1 MKGSHMTVHI
11 LVADDH
17 CIVRQGLC
25 SLIESKPEYE
35 VAGQACSGRE
45 AVRFTRRLCPE
56 IVIMDIGMPDLNG
69 IDATRMCIE
78 ACPGIKV
85 IALSIHADR
94 RYVLRMLKAGAQG
107 YILKESA
114 FHELIQAI
122 EAASRNQVYLS
133 PKVAGTVVE
142 DAIRFTMPEPSSPFD
157 RLTVKER
164 EVLQMIAEGRT
175 TRRMAAILNVS
186 IKTVEA
192 RRKVIM
198 RKLDL
203 HSIAEL
209 TKYAIREGLT
219 SVEN

>member
-1 MKGSHMTVHI
+1 MAVRI

-25 SLIESKPEYE
+25 NLIEGHTGYA
-35 VAGQACSGRE
+35 VAGQAGSGRE

-56 IVIMDIGMPDLNG
+56 VVIMDIGMPDLNG

-78 ACPGIKV
+78 ACPRVKV
-85 IALSIHADR
+85 IALSMHADR
-94 RYVLRMLKAGAQG
+94 RYVLGMLEAGARG
-107 YILKESA
+107 YLLKENA
-114 FHELIQAI
+114 FDELIRAI
-122 EAASRNQVYLS
+122 DAACNQEIYLS

-142 DAIRFTMPEPSSPFD
+142 NAIRSRVPETSSPFD
-157 RLTVKER
+157 ALTVRER
-164 EVLQMIAEGRT
+164 EVLQMVAEGRN
-175 TRRMAAILNVS
+175 TRRMAAVLNVS

-192 RRKVIM
+192 RRKSIM

-209 TKYAIREGLT
+209 TKYAVREGLT
-219 SVEN
+219 SVEE

>member
-1 MKGSHMTVHI
+1 MTVRI

-25 SLIESKPEYE
+25 SLIQGHPQYV
-35 VAGQACSGRE
+35 VAGQAASGRE

-56 IVIMDIGMPDLNG
+56 IIIMDIGMPDLNG
-69 IDATRMCIE
+69 MDATRMCIE
-78 ACPGIKV
+78 ACPQVKV
-85 IALSIHADR
+85 IALSMHADR
-94 RYVLRMLKAGAQG
+94 RYVLGMLRAGAKG

-114 FHELIQAI
+114 FRELIQAI
-122 EAASRNQVYLS
+122 DAACNHQVYLS
-133 PKVAGTVVE
+133 PKVAGTVV
-142 DAIRFTMPEPSSPFD
+142 DDILRPRPPEPLSPFAL
-157 RLTVKER
+157 LTVKER
-164 EVLQMIAEGRT
+164 EVLQMIAEGRP
-175 TRRMAAILNVS
+175 TREMAAMLNVS

-192 RRKVIM
+192 RRKSIM

-219 SVEN
+219 SVEE

>member
-1 MKGSHMTVHI
+1 MAVRI

-25 SLIESKPEYE
+25 SLVESHTQYE
-35 VAGQACSGRE
+35 VAGQAASGRE

-78 ACPGIKV
+78 ACPQVKV
-85 IALSIHADR
+85 IALSMHADR
-94 RYVLRMLKAGAQG
+94 RYVLGMLRAGAQG
-107 YILKESA
+107 YVLKESA
-114 FHELIQAI
+114 FQELIQALD
-122 EAASRNQVYLS
+122 AACNHQVYLS
-133 PKVAGTVVE
+133 SRVAGTVVE
-142 DAIRFTMPEPSSPFD
+142 DAIRHRRPEPSSPFD
-157 RLTVKER
+157 LLTVRER
-164 EVLQMIAEGRT
+164 EVLQLIVEGRP
-175 TRRMAAILNVS
+175 TRRIAAMLNVS

-192 RRKVIM
+192 RRTALM

-219 SVEN
+219 AVEN

>member
-1 MKGSHMTVHI
+1 MKGNRMAVRI

-25 SLIESKPEYE
+25 NLIEGHTGYA
-35 VAGQACSGRE
+35 VAGQAGSGWE

-78 ACPGIKV
+78 VCPRIKV
-85 IALSIHADR
+85 IALSMHADR
-94 RYVLRMLKAGAQG
+94 RYVLGMLKAGARG

-114 FHELIQAI
+114 FEDLIRAIDAACNHEI
-122 EAASRNQVYLS
+122 YLS

-142 DAIRFTMPEPSSPFD
+142 DAIRCRVPEPSSPFD
-157 RLTVKER
+157 ALTVRER
-164 EVLQMIAEGRT
+164 EVLQMVAEGRT
-175 TRRMAAILNVS
+175 TRRMAAMLNVS

-192 RRKVIM
+192 RRKSIM

-209 TKYAIREGLT
+209 TKYAVREGLT